1 MDSKLSK
8 SKSTLAQIRGAV
20 QRGDWD
26 VAARLSQT
34 HPFADPGSDLECSA
48 LLLELHETV
57 VAARIARADMV
68 ASLNRLQAASSFH
81 SSLVEV
87 AASRQIPGDPA
98 YC

>member
-1 MDSKLSK
+1 MDSKLSN
-8 SKSTLAQIRGAV
+8 SQTLSQIRDAV

-26 VAARLSQT
+26 AAALLSQA
-34 HPFADPGSDLECSA
+34 HPLADPGSDLECSA

-87 AASRQIPGDPA
+87 AERRQIPGDPA
-98 YC
+98 YY